1 MKTLWYMLMCGVRA
15 VIDYC
20 EWFISDCMDCYRS

>member
-1 MKTLWYMLMCGVRA
+1 MKTLWYMLMCAVRA

-20 EWFISDCMDCYRS
+20 IWFVEDCMDCYRS